1 MKYETI
7 SSRVTASDSISVNST
22 GPFFSRAVRL
32 NTHCSMVK
40 RSRVMERNTRPGS
53 SLCVCRASIRSSA
66 RTSPSSESPVSSTGC
81 GGSGQ
86 LADDEVQIGPFTV
99 KVFGLDVDL
108 GTESGTDKGA
118 ITGKVRLRYDAG
130 GGSWQGGQYGDM
142 FQASVGEAK
151 LKQVSPA
158 GTFFVSDKLLGK
170 PFATEEKDLRLNFP
184 DAEIKEAYRNGQPAV
199 LKIVINGISETLFL
213 VKKNGGYA
221 ATKTLPSLTTV

>member
-1 MKYETI
+1 MAEKMTRRTFMKSAAAAAAAI
-7 SSRVTASDSISVNST
+7 SLSGV
-22 GPFFSRAVRL
+22 L
-32 NTHCSMVK
+32 
-40 RSRVMERNTRPGS
+40 
-53 SLCVCRASIRSSA
+53 
-66 RTSPSSESPVSSTGC
+66 TGC

-151 LKQVSPA
+151 LKQVSPV
-158 GTFFVSDKLLGK
+158 GTFFVSDTLLGK

-184 DAEIKEAYRNGQPAV
+184 DAEIKEAYLEWSACGAENRHQRHQRDAVPCQEEWRLCSHQDPAFPYHG
-199 LKIVINGISETLFL
+199 LTRRPFCPEHSSKECPGLF
-213 VKKNGGYA
+213 VV
-221 ATKTLPSLTTV
+221 LPSGGKWHFRQYFPVCKD

>member
-1 MKYETI
+1 MAEKMTRRTFMKSAAAAAAAI
-7 SSRVTASDSISVNST
+7 SLSGV
-22 GPFFSRAVRL
+22 L
-32 NTHCSMVK
+32 
-40 RSRVMERNTRPGS
+40 
-53 SLCVCRASIRSSA
+53 
-66 RTSPSSESPVSSTGC
+66 TGC
-81 GGSGQ
+81 G
-86 LADDEVQIGPFTV
+86 
-99 KVFGLDVDL
+99 
-108 GTESGTDKGA
+108 
-118 ITGKVRLRYDAG
+118 G

-158 GTFFVSDKLLGK
+158 GTFFVSDTLLGK

>member
-1 MKYETI
+1 MAEKMTRRTFMKSAAAAAAAI
-7 SSRVTASDSISVNST
+7 S
-22 GPFFSRAVRL
+22 L
-32 NTHCSMVK
+32 
-40 RSRVMERNTRPGS
+40 
-53 SLCVCRASIRSSA
+53 
-66 RTSPSSESPVSSTGC
+66 
-81 GGSGQ
+81 SGV
-86 LADDEVQIGPFTV
+86 LT
-99 KVFGLDVDL
+99 
-108 GTESGTDKGA
+108 
-118 ITGKVRLRYDAG
+118 G

-142 FQASVGEAK
+142 FQAFVGEAK

-158 GTFFVSDKLLGK
+158 GTFFVSDTLLGK

>member
-1 MKYETI
+1 M
-7 SSRVTASDSISVNST
+7 
-22 GPFFSRAVRL
+22 
-32 NTHCSMVK
+32 
-40 RSRVMERNTRPGS
+40 
-53 SLCVCRASIRSSA
+53 
-66 RTSPSSESPVSSTGC
+66 
-81 GGSGQ
+81 
-86 LADDEVQIGPFTV
+86 
-99 KVFGLDVDL
+99 DL

-142 FQASVGEAK
+142 FQAFVGEAK

-158 GTFFVSDKLLGK
+158 GTFFVSDTLLGK

>member
-1 MKYETI
+1 MAEKMTRRTFMKSAAAAAAAI
-7 SSRVTASDSISVNST
+7 SLSGVLV
-22 GPFFSRAVRL
+22 
-32 NTHCSMVK
+32 
-40 RSRVMERNTRPGS
+40 
-53 SLCVCRASIRSSA
+53 
-66 RTSPSSESPVSSTGC
+66 GC
-81 GGSGQ
+81 GGG
-86 LADDEVQIGPFTV
+86 LAQDEVQIGPFTV

-158 GTFFVSDKLLGK
+158 GTFFVSDTLLGK